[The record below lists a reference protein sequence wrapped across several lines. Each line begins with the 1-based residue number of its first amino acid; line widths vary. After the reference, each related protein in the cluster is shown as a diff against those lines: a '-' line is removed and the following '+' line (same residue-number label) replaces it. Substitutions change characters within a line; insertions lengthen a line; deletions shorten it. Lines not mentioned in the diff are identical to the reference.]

1 MDDTVKTRWQY
12 SLKTYLMVIAVI
24 ALAIGWWCDR
34 QRLQSQ
40 LDEARRRI
48 QVLETSPYYD
58 VIPLVR

>member
-1 MDDTVKTRWQY
+1 MDDTVRPRWQY
-12 SLKTYLMVIAVI
+12 SLKTYLMVIAV
-24 ALAIGWWCDR
+24 AIGWWCDR